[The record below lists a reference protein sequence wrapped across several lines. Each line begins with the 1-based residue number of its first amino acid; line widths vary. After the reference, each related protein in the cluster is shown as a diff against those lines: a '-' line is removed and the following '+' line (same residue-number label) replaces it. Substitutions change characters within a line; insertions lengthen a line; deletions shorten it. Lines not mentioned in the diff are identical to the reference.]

1 MIHPTDD
8 TIAAISSADGP
19 GDRGLVR
26 LSGPA
31 AIELADRVFVGD
43 RPLAA
48 EGGFATVPGRVRVGE
63 PALEAPARAYVF
75 RRPRSY
81 TRQDVV
87 ELHVPGSGPV
97 LAELLSALIAGGARS
112 AEPGEF
118 TLRALLSGR
127 IDLSQAEAVADV
139 IHAGDQAHLRAAT
152 EAMGGR
158 LHRLCSQASD
168 QLAEQLAVVEASI
181 DLADEGIEPG
191 RPAEVADLLRAVA
204 RRLTESADGALE
216 MPDHP
221 RPPTA
226 VLVGRVNVGKSSLL
240 NALTGTDRAI
250 VSDLAGT
257 TRDVLRAPLE
267 LATGT
272 VELIDAAGFHAPQA
286 DVAPAARSAAERA
299 IASADLLVLVLSA
312 QATTL
317 EAETRLLAQLRR
329 LSSAPVL
336 VAVNKCDLAD
346 PPADAPAAIGLHP
359 GPAIHLSARTGQGL
373 DQLTHR
379 LAEQLGLAGSA
390 GGERLGLHRRQ
401 RRALH
406 AAGQAAAQAAGQ
418 LADTDQLADTA
429 ELVALDLRDALAQL
443 GQITGQVTTEDV
455 LGRIFRRFCAG
466 K

>member
-31 AIELADRVFVGD
+31 AIELADRVFAGD
-43 RPLAA
+43 RLLAA
-48 EGGFATVPGRVRVGE
+48 EGGFVAVPGRVRVGE

-87 ELHVPGSGPV
+87 ELHVPGSGPG

-127 IDLSQAEAVADV
+127 IDLSQAEAVADI

-158 LHRLCSQASD
+158 LHRLCRQASD
-168 QLAEQLAVVEASI
+168 QLAEQLAVIEASI

-191 RPAEVADLLRAVA
+191 RPAEVAGILRAVA
-204 RRLTESADGALE
+204 RRLTESADSALD

-221 RPPTA
+221 RPPTV

-240 NALTGTDRAI
+240 NALTGVDRAI

-267 LATGT
+267 LTTGS

-312 QATTL
+312 QAATL
-317 EAETRLLAQLRR
+317 EAESRLLAQLRR
-329 LSSAPVL
+329 LSSAPLL

-346 PPADAPAAIGLHP
+346 PPADPLAAIGLHA

-373 DQLTHR
+373 DELTHR
-379 LAEQLGLAGSA
+379 LADRLGLAGSA

-406 AAGQAAAQAAGQ
+406 AAGQA
-418 LADTDQLADTA
+418 DTA
-429 ELVALDLRDALAQL
+429 ERVALDLREALAQV